1 MGVFII
7 ALVLGLNHFC
17 KANKKHDKYLFS
29 K

>member
-7 ALVLGLNHFC
+7 ALVLGLNHFY
-17 KANKKHDKYLFS
+17 KANQEHDKYLLN